1 MTDGKDRDAL
11 SSSEMIRRARD
22 DLTEAGEKSEIDQVV
37 SDLEGLA
44 VDVPVAER
52 YPEPMPTLSTG
63 RPRRPQPA
71 ERRVPSSYDVKGDP
85 FDRDETP
92 VGLRVVVM
100 AAVAVLIIGVAV
112 AILLAAAS

>member
-1 MTDGKDRDAL
+1 VKD
-11 SSSEMIRRARD
+11 
-22 DLTEAGEKSEIDQVV
+22 
-37 SDLEGLA
+37 
-44 VDVPVAER
+44 
-52 YPEPMPTLSTG
+52 
-63 RPRRPQPA
+63 
-71 ERRVPSSYDVKGDP
+71 DP